1 MQPAPDHTPG
11 DLTLIIV
18 MGMGWWENRARA
30 RGEKKLLQ
38 EVEEADQPGCGEF
51 SARS

>member
-18 MGMGWWENRARA
+18 MGMGWWENRAEQ
-30 RGEKKLLQ
+30 EKKLLQ
-38 EVEEADQPGCGEF
+38 EVEEADQPVCGEF